1 MGNKYRK
8 LLEVSCTHLI
18 RVDEQEVCV
27 CVRVHVCESGTR
39 TETILNGAIQCNM
52 LRILDLH
59 VTLMN
64 LLLGRFETLHH

>member
-1 MGNKYRK
+1 MSRK
-8 LLEVSCTHLI
+8 
-18 RVDEQEVCV
+18 CV

-64 LLLGRFETLHH
+64 LLLGRFEALHH